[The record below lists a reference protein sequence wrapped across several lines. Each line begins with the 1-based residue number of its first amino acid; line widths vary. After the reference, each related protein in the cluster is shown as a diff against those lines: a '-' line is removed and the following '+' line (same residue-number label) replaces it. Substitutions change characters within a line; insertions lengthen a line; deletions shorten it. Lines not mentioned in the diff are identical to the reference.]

1 MKTSV
6 GNTSIEV
13 ASGDITQFEVDALAN
28 AANTELWMGGGV
40 AGAIKRAG
48 GEAIEVEAMLQG
60 PIEPG
65 QAVVTTGG
73 GLKANWVI
81 HAAVMG
87 QDLHTD
93 AGIIAAATYS
103 TLARADHTHVRSVA
117 LPAYGTG
124 VGGFPMY
131 QCASIM
137 LAETVRYLH
146 DHANSGL
153 RTILFVAYDDVAKA
167 AFTNALAGIGRF

>member
-48 GEAIEVEAMLQG
+48 GEDIEVEAMLQG
-60 PIEPG
+60 PIEVG
-65 QAVVTTGG
+65 QAVVTTGHA
-73 GLKANWVI
+73 LKAGWVI

-93 AGIIAAATYS
+93 AGSIAAATYN

-117 LPAYGTG
+117 LPAFGTG
-124 VGGFPMY
+124 VGGFPVY